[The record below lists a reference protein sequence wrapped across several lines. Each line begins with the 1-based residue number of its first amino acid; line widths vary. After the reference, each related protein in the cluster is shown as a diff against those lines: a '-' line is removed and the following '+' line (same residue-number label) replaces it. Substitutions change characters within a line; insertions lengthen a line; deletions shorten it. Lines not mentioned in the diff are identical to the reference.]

1 MNNNI
6 NYKNQSLVKI
16 RKALIEDLEIIVKFN
31 YNLAKQTEDKELD
44 LEILTKGVGAILSD
58 TSKGQYYVYEID
70 GKVVGQIMHTYEWS
84 DWRNG
89 TFLWVQSVY
98 VDEEYRRKGI
108 FKELYNY
115 VKQIC
120 DNDEDIAGIRLYV
133 EKDNLNAKATYKSLG
148 MDECNYHM
156 YEYESNRWEILKW

>member
-1 MNNNI
+1 MNNI
-6 NYKNQSLVKI
+6 NYNNQSLIKI
-16 RKALIEDLEIIVKFN
+16 RKAIIEDLETIVKFN

-44 LEILTKGVGAILSD
+44 LEILTKGVRAMLSD
-58 TSKGQYYVYEID
+58 TSKVQYYVYELD
-70 GKVVGQIMHTYEWS
+70 GKVVGQIMNTYEWS

-108 FKELYNY
+108 FKELYNH

-120 DNDEDIAGIRLYV
+120 DNDEKIAGIRLYV
-133 EKDNLNAKATYKSLG
+133 EKENFNAKATYKSLG

-156 YEYESNRWEILKW
+156 YEYERR

>member
-1 MNNNI
+1 MNSI
-6 NYKNQSLVKI
+6 NYDNQSLIKI
-16 RKALIEDLEIIVKFN
+16 RKAIIEDLETIVKFN

-44 LEILTKGVGAILSD
+44 LEILTKGVRAMLND

-70 GKVVGQIMHTYEWS
+70 GKVVGQIMNTYEWS

-98 VDEEYRRKGI
+98 VDEEHRRKGI
-108 FKELYNY
+108 FKELYNH

-120 DNDEDIAGIRLYV
+120 DNDEKIAGIRLYV
-133 EKDNLNAKATYKSLG
+133 EKENFNAKATYKSLG

-156 YEYESNRWEILKW
+156 YEYESNR

>member
-1 MNNNI
+1 MN
-6 NYKNQSLVKI
+6 KNESLNKI
-16 RKALIEDLEIIVKFN
+16 RKARLEDLETIVKFN
-31 YNLAKQTEDKELD
+31 YNLAKETEDKELN
-44 LEILTKGVGAILSD
+44 LELLTKGVQALLNDS
-58 TSKGQYYVYEID
+58 SKGQYYVYTVNE
-70 GKVVGQIMHTYEWS
+70 KVVGQIMNTYEWS

-89 TFLWVQSVY
+89 MFLWVQSVY

-115 VKQIC
+115 IKQIC

-133 EKDNLNAKATYKSLG
+133 EKENLSAKATYKSLG

-156 YEYESNRWEILKW
+156 YEYERR

>member
-1 MNNNI
+1 MSTTN
-6 NYKNQSLVKI
+6 NYKNNSLIKI
-16 RKALIEDLEIIVKFN
+16 RKAKIEDLETIVKFN
-31 YNLAKQTEDKELD
+31 HNLAKETEDKELD
-44 LEILTKGVGAILSD
+44 LEILTKGVKAILSD
-58 TSKGQYYVYEID
+58 SSKGQYYVYVID

-98 VDEEYRRKGI
+98 VDENHRRKGI

-115 VKQIC
+115 VKQTC
-120 DNDEDIAGIRLYV
+120 DNDEGIAGIRLYV
-133 EKDNLNAKATYKSLG
+133 EKENFNAKATYKSLG

-156 YEYESNRWEILKW
+156 YEYERR

>member
-1 MNNNI
+1 MNSI
-6 NYKNQSLVKI
+6 NYDNQSLIKI
-16 RKALIEDLEIIVKFN
+16 RKAIIEDLETIVKFN

-44 LEILTKGVGAILSD
+44 LEILTKGVIAMLSD

-70 GKVVGQIMHTYEWS
+70 GKVVGQIMNTYEWS

-98 VDEEYRRKGI
+98 VDEEHRRKGI

-133 EKDNLNAKATYKSLG
+133 EKENLNAKATYKSLG
-148 MDECNYHM
+148 MYECNYHM
-156 YEYESNRWEILKW
+156 YEYERR